1 MILRFFKIFDK
12 NEKFLFLIFFLLLIF
27 SSFLELLG
35 IGLIVPVLNS
45 FLSTDG
51 YNTSNPLLNIF
62 NQIVL
67 FIKGDVQNN
76 SLFPVYLFL
85 GVFLIKALYLLL
97 LSIFQHLFIVK
108 IGKKIFLKAYR
119 TIIYQPYNF
128 FINKKVSTP
137 ELIATINRD
146 CEIYSNSF
154 MVSMAMLISDTIFL
168 FFIFLFFFLIN
179 FKIAI
184 FIIMFSALI
193 LFIFKA
199 ITNKK
204 VKQLS
209 IARQQIEG
217 MGIKHLQDTFLGVR
231 EIKLSFKEKSF
242 IQVFKNF
249 FYKKIRISSLL
260 VVLNQL
266 PRIWIELM
274 TILITILVI
283 YNLGNS
289 NHLNNKLEFISIMA
303 VYFVAFIRVTPSLNR
318 IMIHLNSIKYSIPNM
333 EKVLEYLDLGTK
345 QYDREFKNI
354 HNRFEFSSI
363 FLKNIMYNYPGSKN
377 KILKNANLNIKKG
390 DIVGI
395 VGKSGVGKS
404 TLVDIICGFLLPVK
418 GQIIV
423 NKKKLSSRNK
433 NWQKKIG
440 YVSQNSYLFN
450 DTIINNISLDFYER
464 NYTDLEIDKIKK
476 VIDITQ
482 LNTLIEKLAN
492 KLETK
497 IGESGNN
504 LSGGQRQRIA
514 IARALYREPQLII
527 FDEATVALDDKTEH
541 KLINAIK
548 KKYSKKKTMII
559 ISHRKSSLK
568 LCDKIYEIKDKK
580 IIKKKFL

>member
-1 MILRFFKIFDK
+1 MILRFFKIFDRK
-12 NEKFLFLIFFLLLIF
+12 EKVLFFIFFLLLIF

-51 YNTSNPLLNIF
+51 YNTSNPLLNFF

-128 FINKKVSTP
+128 FINKKVSAS

-146 CEIYSNSF
+146 CEVYSNSF
-154 MVSMAMLISDTIFL
+154 MVSIAMLISDTTFL

-184 FIIMFSALI
+184 FIIIFSALI

-217 MGIKHLQDTFLGVR
+217 IGIKHLQDTFLGVR

-249 FYKKIRISSLL
+249 FYKKIRLSSLL

-274 TILITILVI
+274 TILIAILVI

-289 NHLNNKLEFISIMA
+289 NNLNNKREFISIMA
-303 VYFVAFIRVTPSLNR
+303 VYFVAFIRVAPSLNR
-318 IMIHLNSIKYSIPNM
+318 IMIHFNSIKYSIPNI

-345 QYDREFKNI
+345 HYDREFKNI

-363 FLKNIMYNYPGSKN
+363 SLKNITYNYPGSKN

-404 TLVDIICGFLLPVK
+404 TLVDMICGFLLPVK

-450 DTIINNISLDFYER
+450 DTIINNISLDFSEH
-464 NYTDLEIDKIKK
+464 NYTDLEINKIKK
-476 VIDITQ
+476 VINITQ
-482 LNTLIEKLAN
+482 LNTSIKKLTN

-548 KKYSKKKTMII
+548 KKYSKKKTIII

>member
-1 MILRFFKIFDK
+1 MILRFLKIFDRR
-12 NEKFLFLIFFLLLIF
+12 EKFLFSIFFLLLIF

-51 YNTSNPLLNIF
+51 YNTSNPLLNFF
-62 NQIVL
+62 NQIII

-85 GVFLIKALYLLL
+85 GVFFIKALYLLL

-108 IGKKIFLKAYR
+108 IGKKIFLKAYK

-128 FINKKVSTP
+128 FINKKVSAS

-146 CEIYSNSF
+146 CEVYSNSF
-154 MVSMAMLISDTIFL
+154 MVSLAMLISDTTFL

-184 FIIMFSALI
+184 LIIIFSALI

-204 VKQLS
+204 VQRLS

-217 MGIKHLQDTFLGVR
+217 IGIKHLQDTFLGVR

-242 IQVFKNF
+242 IQVFKKF
-249 FYKKIRISSLL
+249 FYKKIRLSSLL

-266 PRIWIELM
+266 PRIWIELV
-274 TILITILVI
+274 TILIAILVI

-289 NHLNNKLEFISIMA
+289 NNLDNKLEFISIMA
-303 VYFVAFIRVTPSLNR
+303 VYVVAFIRVAPSLNR
-318 IMIHLNSIKYSIPNM
+318 IMIHFNSIKYSIPNI

-345 QYDREFKNI
+345 HYDHEFKNK
-354 HNRFEFSSI
+354 NNSFEFSSI
-363 FLKNIMYNYPGSKN
+363 SLKNITYNYPDSKN
-377 KILKNANLNIKKG
+377 EILKNANLNIKKG

-404 TLVDIICGFLLPVK
+404 TLVDMICGFLLPVK
-418 GQIIV
+418 GEIIV
-423 NKKKLSSRNK
+423 NKKKLTSRNK
-433 NWQKKIG
+433 SWQKKIG

-450 DTIINNISLDFYER
+450 DTIMNNISLDFSGH
-464 NYTDLEIDKIKK
+464 NYTDLEINKIKE
-476 VIDITQ
+476 VADITQ
-482 LNTLIEKLAN
+482 LDTLIKKLTN
-492 KLETK
+492 KFETK

-541 KLINAIK
+541 KLISAIK

-580 IIKKKFL
+580 IVKKKFL